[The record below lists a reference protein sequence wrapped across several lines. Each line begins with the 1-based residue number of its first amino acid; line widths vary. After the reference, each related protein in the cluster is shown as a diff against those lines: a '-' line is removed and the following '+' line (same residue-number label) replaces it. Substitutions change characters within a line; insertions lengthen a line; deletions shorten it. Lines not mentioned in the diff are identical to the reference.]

1 MDQLL
6 INGKQR
12 SSAVAGDAVGM
23 SGKEELPAQQ
33 RCGAHS
39 GGAGG
44 ALQVPLQQSPTT
56 ALRISQLF
64 IPPRLPF
71 FEGLQNCL
79 GAGREIAL
87 G

>member
-1 MDQLL
+1 M
-6 INGKQR
+6 
-12 SSAVAGDAVGM
+12 AGDAVGM
-23 SGKEELPAQQ
+23 SGKEELPARQQ
-33 RCGAHS
+33 CGAHS

-64 IPPRLPF
+64 IPRLPF
-71 FEGLQNCL
+71 FEGPQNCL
-79 GAGREIAL
+79 GTGREIAL